1 MSSLFLHIFLYADVF
16 ILGVLVTIAFGHGR
30 EHFNPSKNGDD
41 NKPHLSAEVKARM
54 LHNSEEQYKKVLE
67 SSVGILQHDLEHS
80 AEQINGLVTRFA
92 GVIVG
97 DEMEKYRAELAK
109 LHTQA
114 TADMGSI
121 KQEITGHQAELE
133 AKAAAEID
141 LEKQQLIKQIDTK
154 LGDAVASFLVEALQH
169 NVDLGNQ
176 GEYLISLLEEHK
188 NDLKQEVAGGAKLT
202 Q

>member
-1 MSSLFLHIFLYADVF
+1 MSTLFLHAFLYVDVF
-16 ILGVLVTIAFGHGR
+16 AIGVIATIAFGHGL
-30 EHFNPSKNGDD
+30 EHFTTENGDD
-41 NKPHLSAEVKARM
+41 SKPHLSAEVKARM

-67 SSVGILQHDLEHS
+67 HSVGILQHDLEHS

-114 TADMGSI
+114 TADMGNI
-121 KQEITGHQAELE
+121 KQEISGHQAELE
-133 AKAAAEID
+133 SKAAAEID
-141 LEKQQLIKQIDTK
+141 LEKQKLIKQIDTK

-176 GEYLISLLEEHK
+176 GEYLVSLLEQHK
-188 NDLKQEVAGGAKLT
+188 NDLKQEVSGGA
-202 Q
+202 